1 MKKLLAILLALV
13 LLLSLAACGEKE
25 PSISDQKKEP
35 VVTETPEPVAKPE
48 PEKKPEPKPEPEPEP
63 EPEVQLT
70 VHENTYFTVAY
81 NEEEGWSVAEDDF
94 YTYDTGGN
102 AYVRVLDE
110 DGSTELVV
118 YINAEKEDASAFR
131 KALHVGGFDLQA
143 YAEGSVETTDVGGQ
157 PMLYVDQGNG
167 TRFFFGRNEAAGVYY
182 TIDAADW
189 EDPRVQALVE
199 NITCTASDTDNV
211 EVPWPWEG
219 EPFFSETRSAMVG
232 PHTLTAEF
240 LPMAE
245 PMVTY
250 ETFKHDVEVIGD
262 KVYLLSDYVLYEYAY
277 DGVALTFSREIPL
290 DTEYEV
296 AESAGGNL
304 VLSNFMKPVIG
315 HDGDAVLYSYEGP
328 DKFSV
333 APDGTWGIS
342 WFTSG
347 ESTEKFTFKD
357 GALVGEPF
365 PFAEVKIISKVCVDS
380 SYIYVTGSPVE
391 GSGHY
396 IFVYDHSGNLQM
408 QLTGDPTAS
417 FGLGSI
423 TYVTKTANGFIALDG
438 NMRDVVLWTN
448 DGTWLGSVETED
460 IFGADYPWLASADV
474 MPDGSIL
481 CVMKQTRDDSSAD
494 EVLAFRLSGF

>member
-1 MKKLLAILLALV
+1 
-13 LLLSLAACGEKE
+13 
-25 PSISDQKKEP
+25 
-35 VVTETPEPVAKPE
+35 
-48 PEKKPEPKPEPEPEP
+48 
-63 EPEVQLT
+63 
-70 VHENTYFTVAY
+70 
-81 NEEEGWSVAEDDF
+81 
-94 YTYDTGGN
+94 
-102 AYVRVLDE
+102 
-110 DGSTELVV
+110 
-118 YINAEKEDASAFR
+118 
-131 KALHVGGFDLQA
+131 
-143 YAEGSVETTDVGGQ
+143 
-157 PMLYVDQGNG
+157 
-167 TRFFFGRNEAAGVYY
+167 
-182 TIDAADW
+182 
-189 EDPRVQALVE
+189 
-199 NITCTASDTDNV
+199 
-211 EVPWPWEG
+211 
-219 EPFFSETRSAMVG
+219 
-232 PHTLTAEF
+232 
-240 LPMAE
+240 
-245 PMVTY
+245 
-250 ETFKHDVEVIGD
+250 
-262 KVYLLSDYVLYEYAY
+262 
-277 DGVALTFSREIPL
+277 
-290 DTEYEV
+290 
-296 AESAGGNL
+296 
-304 VLSNFMKPVIG
+304 
-315 HDGDAVLYSYEGP
+315 
-328 DKFSV
+328 V